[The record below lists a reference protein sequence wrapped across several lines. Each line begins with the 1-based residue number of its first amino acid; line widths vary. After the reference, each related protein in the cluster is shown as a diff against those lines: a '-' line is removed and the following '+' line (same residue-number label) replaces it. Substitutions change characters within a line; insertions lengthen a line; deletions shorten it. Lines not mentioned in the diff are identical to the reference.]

1 MKTEILKDELWY
13 PAVSAYGSDM
23 PYDENFYGRVRLRN
37 NLTVNQMTPLL
48 LSSHGRLLYRAA
60 GFDAV
65 FNRGTI
71 ETSEGA
77 ELVWS
82 GRTLRQA
89 YRYAAAHYFAGGR
102 IQIADRLI
110 ERPIYNTWMYAPF
123 QVTQDKM
130 LAYAQAILDLGLPAG
145 TIIIDDKWSVAYGTW
160 EFDRQKFPQPQAMM
174 EQLHALGFAVMLLVC
189 PYVSFDAPGY
199 DSCRRQDLLLM
210 QEKEVYRLKWWN
222 ETSACLDL
230 CKPRAMNYIRRS
242 LAALAVLGADGFKMD
257 GGDSWY
263 YRPEHEPD
271 RQSFLWAELASE
283 YPFNEIR
290 ADFNT
295 AGRSIFERLSD
306 KRHSWGEEGIGA
318 LIPDALAL
326 GLGGHPFFAPD
337 MIGGG
342 EVKDLQDGCKLRS
355 DIFLAH
361 CQAALLMPSMQFSVL
376 PSQVPNVCE
385 ELHSLLRQREE
396 YLPYIMELFGQCS
409 DSKEPMVRLLEY
421 EFPQAGFGRQLDSF
435 MLGDRYLVVPVTKEN
450 EREKEITLPPGSWLL
465 NGERLSGG
473 RTVTL
478 PLTLERLTV
487 LRREYE
493 KE

>member
-1 MKTEILKDELWY
+1 MKCLIIDDDKFERDGLVYL
-13 PAVSAYGSDM
+13 
-23 PYDENFYGRVRLRN
+23 LR
-37 NLTVNQMTPLL
+37 QMGFGLEFIDVKN
-48 LSSHGRLLYRAA
+48 GRLGLEVLAKENIDIVITDIKMPVMDGMTFLEKANVMKPDAA
-60 GFDAV
+60 YIIYSGYIDFVYAKQALSLNVLDFLV
-65 FNRGTI
+65 KPVD
-71 ETSEGA
+71 EE
-77 ELVWS
+77 ELDKVI
-82 GRTLRQA
+82 RQA
-89 YRYAAAHYFAGGR
+89 LAAVQGKRQAEMQTGLNRILAGQAVAEAEMLFAGGG
-102 IQIADRLI
+102 RLI
-110 ERPIYNTWMYAPF
+110 LLGTDR
-123 QVTQDKM
+123 
-130 LAYAQAILDLGLPAG
+130 DLMPEE
-145 TIIIDDKWSVAYGTW
+145 W
-160 EFDRQKFPQPQAMM
+160 QAMT
-174 EQLHALGFAVMLLVC
+174 AVSKRLGGKAVFFQMQ
-189 PYVSFDAPGY
+189 PKRYVFWCDNLSEIFSVNIANELIQQCQAPARVIV
-199 DSCRRQDLLLM
+199 SVRV
-210 QEKEVYRLKWWN
+210 K
-222 ETSACLDL
+222 
-230 CKPRAMNYIRRS
+230 RAEEIRRAGQMMLELLREAIFLKEKTVLLPDMYLKETPPP
-242 LAALAVLGADGFKMD
+242 LAADADV
-257 GGDSWY
+257 
-263 YRPEHEPD
+263 
-271 RQSFLWAELASE
+271 
-283 YPFNEIR
+283 
-290 ADFNT
+290 
-295 AGRSIFERLSD
+295 
-306 KRHSWGEEGIGA
+306 GA
-318 LIPDALAL
+318 LIEDWLAL
-326 GLGGHPFFAPD
+326 GLAGHPFFAPD

-450 EREKEITLPPGSWLL
+450 EREKEITLPPGNWLL

>member
-1 MKTEILKDELWY
+1 MKKEAGKNIII
-13 PAVSAYGSDM
+13 S
-23 PYDENFYGRVRLRN
+23 
-37 NLTVNQMTPLL
+37 LL
-48 LSSHGRLLYRAA
+48 LFLVICLWMIPVYYMLIST
-60 GFDAV
+60 FK
-65 FNRGTI
+65 I
-71 ETSEGA
+71 GA
-77 ELVWS
+77 
-82 GRTLRQA
+82 QI
-89 YRYAAAHYFAGGR
+89 AAH
-102 IQIADRLI
+102 
-110 ERPIYNTWMYAPF
+110 P
-123 QVTQDKM
+123 
-130 LAYAQAILDLGLPAG
+130 LALP
-145 TIIIDDKWSVAYGTW
+145 
-160 EFDRQKFPQPQAMM
+160 
-174 EQLHALGFAVMLLVC
+174 
-189 PYVSFDAPGY
+189 
-199 DSCRRQDLLLM
+199 
-210 QEKEVYRLKWWN
+210 
-222 ETSACLDL
+222 
-230 CKPRAMNYIRRS
+230 
-242 LAALAVLGADGFKMD
+242 VLGADGFKMD

-263 YRPEHEPD
+263 YRPEHGPD

-326 GLGGHPFFAPD
+326 GLAGHPFFAPD

-361 CQAALLMPSMQFSVL
+361 CQAA
-376 PSQVPNVCE
+376 
-385 ELHSLLRQREE
+385 
-396 YLPYIMELFGQCS
+396 
-409 DSKEPMVRLLEY
+409 
-421 EFPQAGFGRQLDSF
+421 FGRQLDSF

-487 LRREYE
+487 LRREHE
-493 KE
+493 RE